1 MNIALPPHTL
11 AKPFTHDAKVI
22 ALVGMAHAASHFGHL
37 LLPPL
42 FPVFM
47 HEFGLSFSQLG

>member
-1 MNIALPPHTL
+1 MTAATYALLRTVPL
-11 AKPFTHDAKVI
+11 QQDAKVI

-42 FPVFM
+42 LPPLFPVFM
-47 HEFGLSFSQLG
+47 SELELSF